1 MRSTILPWNALAAL
15 PLLIATPGVA
25 QEQFMDAEFNAQW
38 GLATV
43 GAQHALAKGLTG
55 AGVVVGIVDGV
66 VQLDHPEFAGRVFS
80 YQYNPGGDPPDHH
93 GTHVAGIA
101 SAGRNGFGMEGVAP
115 DSLISS
121 INAFIGA
128 TPLEQHDNAAI
139 GYQGALDAGVRIF
152 NNSWGPH
159 FSPITNYDRASAA
172 AWVGDDLM
180 AAFSDAVSRGAVLVF
195 ATGNDYADQPGI
207 PSGLPYLFPEF
218 KSNWIDVTAVDK
230 TLQRAGYADACGV
243 AATWCIAAPGSD
255 IYSTVPTDAYS
266 TMGGTSMAAP
276 MVTGAV
282 AIAKQMF
289 PNANGSEIAGLVL
302 RTATDIGDPGIDDIY
317 GWGLLNVGNLA
328 ATTDSAT
335 GSVFTNAAFGRFAA
349 ADTVMT
355 TLWDRS
361 AQRIMHGT
369 GAGSAPVAIAQ
380 GPAPLPGAMA
390 LGGPGAASPA
400 YADDA
405 SVIYARGPA
414 VWAQGLVGHASIDAS
429 ASAAKAG
436 VDVGGVIGGY
446 ELLDD
451 GPWHAGIAIAYTHS
465 DLGGADNATAEGWH
479 GFAYGTWEQAGWFID
494 GLVGG
499 NWFDNSYRRSNI
511 AGASGT
517 VLGQQGLT
525 GASGNDTRGFAG
537 RLTAGR
543 VYGLGAHAV
552 MPYVYASWL
561 HQRTGGASEAGA
573 DIFSVAVN
581 TSTIDQAEGGI
592 GLRAAAGGIA
602 WQAFSIR
609 PSVDVAYA
617 RLGGD
622 VAFPVGLELLGT
634 PIAARATDIGRDVL
648 RVGAQLT
655 AVRFDEAVTGFVGYD
670 GRFQE
675 AARNNTF
682 SGGLIVRF

>member
-1 MRSTILPWNALAAL
+1 MRFSSRCSSLAV
-15 PLLIATPGVA
+15 LLAVSAWSPSQA
-25 QEQFMDAEFNAQW
+25 QQIVDAEFDAQW
-38 GLATV
+38 GLAAV
-43 GAQHALAKGLTG
+43 GAQYALAKGLTG
-55 AGVVVGIVDGV
+55 AGVVIGIVDGV

-80 YQYNPGGDPPDHH
+80 YQFNPLGEAPDHH

-115 DSLISS
+115 DSFISS

-139 GYQGALDAGVRIF
+139 GYRGALDAGVRIF
-152 NNSWGPH
+152 NNSWGPNL
-159 FSPITNYDRASAA
+159 SPITNYDRASAA

-195 ATGNDYADQPGI
+195 ATGNDHADQPGI

-255 IYSTVPTDAYS
+255 IYSTVPTDDYS

-282 AIAKQMF
+282 AIAAQMF
-289 PNANGSEIAGLVL
+289 PNASGAQLASIVL
-302 RTATDIGDPGIDDIY
+302 RTATDIGDPGIDAIY
-317 GWGLLNVGNLA
+317 GWGLLNIGNLV
-328 ATTDSAT
+328 ATTDAST

-349 ADTVMT
+349 ADTAMT
-355 TLWDRS
+355 TLWNRS
-361 AQRIMHGT
+361 AQRIMQAAG
-369 GAGSAPVAIAQ
+369 GGSAPVAVAQ

-390 LGGPGAASPA
+390 LGGPGAASTA
-400 YADDA
+400 YADDT

-414 VWAQGLVGHASIDAS
+414 VWAQGLLGHASIDAS

-446 ELLDD
+446 ELLND
-451 GPWHAGIAIAYTHS
+451 GPWHAGIAIAYTKS
-465 DLGGADNATAEGWH
+465 DLGGADNASAEGWH
-479 GFAYGTWEQAGWFID
+479 GFAYGTWKNDGWFVD

-511 AGASGT
+511 AGAAGT
-517 VLGQQGLT
+517 VLGQQGLA
-525 GASGNDTRGFAG
+525 GASDNDTRGFAA

-543 VYGLGAHAV
+543 VYGLGPHAV

-561 HQRTGGASEAGA
+561 HQRTGGAAESGA
-573 DIFSVAVN
+573 DIFSVAVDA
-581 TSTIDQAEGGI
+581 STIDQAEGGI
-592 GLRAAAGGIA
+592 GMRAEAGGIV

-655 AVRFDEAVTGFVGYD
+655 AVRIDEAVTGFVGYD

>member
-1 MRSTILPWNALAAL
+1 MRAPPLSWPALAAL

-38 GLATV
+38 GLAAI
-43 GAQHALAKGLTG
+43 GAQYALEKGITG
-55 AGVVVGIVDGV
+55 SGVVVGVVDGIIERT
-66 VQLDHPEFAGRVFS
+66 HPEFAGRIFPYTYDPTGS
-80 YQYNPGGDPPDHH
+80 PGDVH
-93 GTHVAGIA
+93 GTHVAGIIGA
-101 SAGRNGFGMEGVAP
+101 ARDGVGMEGVAP
-115 DSLISS
+115 DVLLSTLEMF
-121 INAFIGA
+121 AGD
-128 TPLEQHDNAAI
+128 PLV
-139 GYQGALDAGVRIF
+139 GYRGALDAGVRIF
-152 NNSWGPH
+152 NNSWG
-159 FSPITNYDRASAA
+159 FSNEIDITTVTAAQANTMMGPGYVDMFRAA
-172 AWVGDDLM
+172 A
-180 AAFSDAVSRGAVLVF
+180 AADAVMVF
-195 ATGNDYADQPGI
+195 ASGNA
-207 PSGLPYLFPEF
+207 GLPNPDVPPGLPFLFPELRAG
-218 KSNWIDVTAVDK
+218 WIVVTSVDRNLQIAGNRCGVTASFCM
-230 TLQRAGYADACGV
+230 T
-243 AATWCIAAPGSD
+243 APGVG
-255 IYSTVPTDAYS
+255 IYSTVPINSYA
-266 TMGGTSMAAP
+266 TMSGTSMATP
-276 MVTGAV
+276 HVTGAV
-282 AIAKQMF
+282 ALAKQMF
-289 PNANGSEIAGLVL
+289 PNAQGSQLASIVL
-302 RTATDIGDPGIDDIY
+302 RTATDIGDPGLDAEF
-317 GWGLLNVGNLA
+317 GWGMLNIRNLVS
-328 ATTDSAT
+328 TTDPVT
-335 GSVFTNAAFGRFAA
+335 GSVFANSAFGRSAA
-349 ADTVMT
+349 TDTVLS
-355 TLWDRS
+355 TLWNRG
-361 AQRIMHGT
+361 AQRIMHAAG
-369 GAGSAPVAIAQ
+369 GSAPVAIAQ

-561 HQRTGGASEAGA
+561 HQRTGGASETGA
-573 DIFSVAVN
+573 DIFSLAVN
-581 TSTIDQAEGGI
+581 ASTIDQAEGGI
-592 GLRAAAGGIA
+592 GLRAAAGGIV

-655 AVRFDEAVTGFVGYD
+655 AVRFDEAVTGFVSYD